1 MRERYERG
9 GSDGKHPATC
19 LSKLQPVTPV
29 ERIHAWNLYLVFWH
43 SFASRLLS
51 RPPSQQNQASP
62 SGSGWSSAAAAGGAL
77 SAAAFTRPTH
87 NVAPIVTATA
97 TQPTVP

>member
-29 ERIHAWNLYLVFWH
+29 ERIHTSNPYLICWH
-43 SFASRLLS
+43 SLASRL
-51 RPPSQQNQASP
+51 NQASP
-62 SGSGWSSAAAAGGAL
+62 SGSGWNSAATAGVL
-77 SAAAFTRPTH
+77 FAAAFTRPIH
-87 NVAPIVTATA
+87 NTATIVMATA
-97 TQPTVP
+97 TQPTVS